1 MTSPAVSPSGP
12 QSESLPQVAET
23 LKHPAFA
30 GTIWKLEPHSK
41 GRCPVA
47 KGRGGP
53 LQIAYELHG
62 DGPIRVAFI
71 MGLAGVKT
79 SWQQQTKYFGHDL
92 GDKYTVLILDNRGI
106 GQSDKPWRRYTT
118 SAMALDAIEVLE
130 HVGWLDPP
138 YSSSS
143 TSSAPADSS
152 PAAAAAT
159 ASRAFHLVGISMGGM
174 ISQEI
179 AYRIPTRLA
188 SLSLICTAAV
198 VENTKSCTPRCGRA
212 STPAQDGAYLP
223 FDSNFQR
230 FQAQELVKKLNP
242 ATYTAWGFAL
252 QLGAAMVHNKSQAQL
267 SEIADK
273 LGRERILIIH
283 GDADE
288 MIDVSLGKKLID
300 MVKPGTSQ
308 IIPGMGHAPIMDRG
322 PWLNELLETHIA
334 AGEKIKESQG

>member
-1 MTSPAVSPSGP
+1 
-12 QSESLPQVAET
+12 
-23 LKHPAFA
+23 
-30 GTIWKLEPHSK
+30 
-41 GRCPVA
+41 
-47 KGRGGP
+47 
-53 LQIAYELHG
+53 
-62 DGPIRVAFI
+62 

-143 TSSAPADSS
+143 SSTPAESS
-152 PAAAAAT
+152 PAAAA

-188 SLSLICTAAV
+188 SLSLLCTAAV
-198 VENTKSCTPRCGRA
+198 VENTKGWYDTLRDGGNMLLPQNLDDQILSTARKLFPEDWLRAPDDIALPCPSSTPRCGRA
-212 STPAQDGAYLP
+212 STPAQDGAYLA

-322 PWLNELLETHIA
+322 PWLNDLLETHIT